1 MLLALQT
8 QWLES
13 GIGAGTNL
21 GTGAGLAPGDGSKEK
36 QSSPCPHGKPRLAQY
51 ILTSDLKISPLNSK
65 YTMFCY

>member
-1 MLLALQT
+1 M

-13 GIGAGTNL
+13 GIAMGMDL

-36 QSSPCPHGKPRLAQY
+36 QASPCPHESPASLNIY
-51 ILTSDLKISPLNSK
+51 SHLTSLKKISLNSK